1 MVAACL
7 PAGLRSAS
15 RDPQAGYSIAT
26 VLWSGDDDDSVG
38 IDDDLAYTRRTDA
51 RARSDEEWEAMGED
65 AMALLGLVN
74 TWIGLIRE
82 QGREKQEGQL
92 DQVLEDLGPMPS
104 PLQRP
109 GALSMWVG
117 ALINPLPS
125 LGVAY
130 EVRPAL
136 LKACSSEERIALA
149 TDAIDASIE
158 YLRLKE

>member
-1 MVAACL
+1 MIW
-7 PAGLRSAS
+7 PTRAGL
-15 RDPQAGYSIAT
+15 
-26 VLWSGDDDDSVG
+26 
-38 IDDDLAYTRRTDA
+38 TREHGV
-51 RARSDEEWEAMGED
+51 ARS
-65 AMALLGLVN
+65 
-74 TWIGLIRE
+74 
-82 QGREKQEGQL
+82 GRRWGRI
-92 DQVLEDLGPMPS
+92 LEDLGPMPS

>member
-1 MVAACL
+1 
-7 PAGLRSAS
+7 
-15 RDPQAGYSIAT
+15 
-26 VLWSGDDDDSVG
+26 
-38 IDDDLAYTRRTDA
+38 
-51 RARSDEEWEAMGED
+51 MGED

-82 QGREKQEGQL
+82 QGRETQEGQL

-130 EVRPAL
+130 EVRTVTLSLTLTLP
-136 LKACSSEERIALA
+136 S
-149 TDAIDASIE
+149 
-158 YLRLKE
+158 LRSARARVGGQHPSPLPSPVRSRSP